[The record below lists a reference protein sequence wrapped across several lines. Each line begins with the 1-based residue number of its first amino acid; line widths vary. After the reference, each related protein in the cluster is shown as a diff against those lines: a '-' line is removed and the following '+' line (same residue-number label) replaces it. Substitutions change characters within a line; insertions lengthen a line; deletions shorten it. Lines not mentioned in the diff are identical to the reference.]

1 MLTGS
6 LKAPRAPR
14 AMMD

>member
-6 LKAPRAPR
+6 LKKYLN
-14 AMMD
+14 